1 MQSAI
6 LLVAVFAVVLATAG
20 CNGSDSPDLP
30 ATTSTPETQTAPPPE
45 SETTPGTSAFV
56 IPDADDLVIPT
67 ISESQLEASRRSF
80 HSEPSI
86 RVEGSSI
93 IYIGFTNT
101 AGYDKL
107 IRLAEQDNI
116 SELAITSPGGNVF
129 WGIKIG
135 EIIYEN
141 GWDVHVRGLCLS
153 SCANYVFPAGRNK
166 VIEDG
171 GIVGWHGSARQNHFI
186 AERNGISVRK
196 LMVETTGGALLPEA
210 DRDGFHFLDQEG
222 FNRVIARFV
231 AEQEMVIELERA
243 FYEKIG
249 VDADVSVYGHFP
261 QRWDAIQGS
270 GGWTFTL
277 EDMAKF
283 GLDSITYEGSDA
295 YPSERARAL
304 NGLVLIEVDDR

>member
-1 MQSAI
+1 MRVLLFVT
-6 LLVAVFAVVLATAG
+6 LLVSLLATAG

-30 ATTSTPETQTAPPPE
+30 ATMPTPKTQVAPPPG
-45 SETTPGTSAFV
+45 SETTPETGAFV
-56 IPDADDLVIPT
+56 IPNADELVIPT
-67 ISESQLEASRRSF
+67 ISESQLEASRRLI
-80 HSEPSI
+80 HSEPSVRI
-86 RVEGSSI
+86 EGSSI
-93 IYIGFTNT
+93 IYLGLMNT

-107 IRLAEQDNI
+107 MRLAEQGNI
-116 SELAITSPGGNVF
+116 SELAITSPGGTVF

-135 EIIYEN
+135 EIVYEN
-141 GWDVHVRGLCLS
+141 GWDVRVRGLCMS

-171 GIVGWHGSARQNHFI
+171 GIVGWHGSARQDHFF
-186 AERNGISVRK
+186 AEQKGISVRAFI
-196 LMVETTGGALLPEA
+196 VESTAGALLHSA
-210 DRDGFHFLDQEG
+210 AQDGVHYLDQEG
-222 FNRVIARFV
+222 FNRVIARLV
-231 AEQEMVIELERA
+231 AESEKVIELERA

-261 QRWDAIQGS
+261 QRWDAIRGS

-295 YPSERARAL
+295 YPPERARAL